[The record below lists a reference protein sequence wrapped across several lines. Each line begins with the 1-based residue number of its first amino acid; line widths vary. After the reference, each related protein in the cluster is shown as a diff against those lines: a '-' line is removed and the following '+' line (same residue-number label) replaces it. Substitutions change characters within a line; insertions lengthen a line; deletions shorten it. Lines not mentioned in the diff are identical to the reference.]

1 MKCYVDIFRFSFNYG
16 IAVHNLCYGHTG
28 RVRFVYTRDILQYAV
43 QLEDVLQGTVA
54 AVGSQWYAAVRSI
67 THSHIFA
74 YLCALLID
82 IRVGPEFYGRSAKTC
97 ITRDIHQMP
106 VNPPGL
112 IFMPVAVQFLWEPE
126 FEYTRTARALAVALA
141 ETASNR
147 EFV

>member
-1 MKCYVDIFRFSFNYG
+1 M
-16 IAVHNLCYGHTG
+16 
-28 RVRFVYTRDILQYAV
+28 
-43 QLEDVLQGTVA
+43 
-54 AVGSQWYAAVRSI
+54 
-67 THSHIFA
+67 HSHIFA

-82 IRVGPEFYGRSAKTC
+82 IRVGPEIYGRSAKTC
-97 ITRDIHQMP
+97 ITPDIHQMP

-126 FEYTRTARALAVALA
+126 FGYSARALAVALA